1 MDVLELPRPV
11 INFLRTMSKEM
22 HRYSL
27 CWDIYGGTE
36 SVTLTLTWKINCD
49 KSADENTHETS
60 KQKHQQQIS
69 SLMNTELVGNLT
81 VSSSLANSTNLNF
94 NEKNLKQPPQHK
106 PNASQKHHINT
117 GVGVGGGVASSNA
130 KSSSNSTPKA
140 SNKQLQHAKLDS
152 LISNFCNNASKY
164 NSYNNNQQ
172 QNYFSKQISHPID
185 FNENLLE
192 SFHAQNLNK
201 NKKTPNS
208 SSSSRLNLKPRNQ
221 SAESHKKYNHSDDE
235 GECGEDED
243 EKDNDMYRVSRR
255 TNSSDKKQQQQPLGQ
270 EFQSSKATLAQ
281 NSNTF
286 QSKSSGMGKLSRG
299 KSLESNEKSF
309 LCNQGDFD
317 RHQQQQ
323 NYLNNSIAIKNNSF
337 NHNNNNNT
345 TSCQLKRVI
354 HHSNQKS
361 NVSSDYSSYYEA
373 NTVGVKLS
381 VSPKVVPI
389 SIRKEA
395 SFESQPNQPQQ
406 SQQRNRSN
414 ANTMT
419 KSSNDNTNNGENDSV
434 ADNKNPWIRRNFAE
448 GNNKLFKETT
458 LITQA
463 DKDSILSLVESS
475 AAPSSGSDVDGNEQE
490 FDRNFSNSKFI
501 ESLMSAKNTAKNSSS
516 NNNNNNNE
524 SNHSKVTFDPKLEF
538 I

>member
-117 GVGVGGGVASSNA
+117 GVSGSSSNP
-130 KSSSNSTPKA
+130 KGSSNSTPKA

-164 NSYNNNQQ
+164 NSNSNQQ
-172 QNYFSKQISHPID
+172 QNYFSKQIGHPPID

-221 SAESHKKYNHSDDE
+221 SAESHKKHKHSDEE
-235 GECGEDED
+235 GEGGEDED

-255 TNSSDKKQQQQPLGQ
+255 TNSTDKKQQQPIGQ
-270 EFQSSKATLAQ
+270 EFQNSKPTLVQ
-281 NSNTF
+281 SSNTF
-286 QSKSSGMGKLSRG
+286 QSKSSGAGKLSRG
-299 KSLESNEKSF
+299 KSLESNDKSF

-323 NYLNNSIAIKNNSF
+323 NYLNNSITIKNNSI
-337 NHNNNNNT
+337 NQNNNINNNNT
-345 TSCQLKRVI
+345 SSCQLKRVI
-354 HHSNQKS
+354 HHSNQKT
-361 NVSSDYSSYYEA
+361 NVSGDYSSYYEA

-381 VSPKVVPI
+381 TSPRVVPI

-395 SFESQPNQPQQ
+395 SFEMQPNQPQQ

-419 KSSNDNTNNGENDSV
+419 KSSNDNTNNNGENDSV

-475 AAPSSGSDVDGNEQE
+475 AAASSGSDVDGNEQE
-490 FDRNFSNSKFI
+490 FDRNFLNSKFI
-501 ESLMSAKNTAKNSSS
+501 ESLMSAKNAPKNNST
-516 NNNNNNNE
+516 NNNNNNND